1 VHVEILARRS
11 GDGEGGVGF
20 ANEVWSQ
27 LAANGVEERWAGE
40 PSAYGGQERREEQQN
55 QGDAN
60 QAAAHGSYP

>member
-20 ANEVWSQ
+20 ADKIWCE

-40 PSAYGGQERREEQQN
+40 PSAYGGQERREEQ
-55 QGDAN
+55 
-60 QAAAHGSYP
+60 